1 MPLWEKV
8 LVDLQPFHW
17 LIVEAFLDP
26 VVILIGLFVGW
37 KADQAGKLII
47 AGLAAGL
54 AGTVLDAGCSV
65 VIDAACTKRWQRDLL
80 ADAAGDRGASIIW
93 VAFDLPVGELV
104 ARVTQRQARGDD
116 PSDASAEIVMRQV
129 ADFEPLAGEEV
140 RGNDT
145 LVRVTAADTDIRP
158 ESIAKRVVEMIG

>member
-37 KADQAGKLII
+37 KGDQAGKLII

-54 AGTVLDAGCSV
+54 AGTV
-65 VIDAACTKRWQRDLL
+65 
-80 ADAAGDRGASIIW
+80 
-93 VAFDLPVGELV
+93 VAF
-104 ARVTQRQARGDD
+104 
-116 PSDASAEIVMRQV
+116 IVRQV
-129 ADFEPLAGEEV
+129 GLNWFDGGYEFGGAHAFFRIFAGFV
-140 RGNDT
+140 W
-145 LVRVTAADTDIRP
+145 
-158 ESIAKRVVEMIG
+158 SIAGYLAARIRDRRAGKSPPV

>member
-47 AGLAAGL
+47 AGSAGSKAVMNLAARTRFSALLRVL
-54 AGTVLDAGCSV
+54 AGV
-65 VIDAACTKRWQRDLL
+65 
-80 ADAAGDRGASIIW
+80 
-93 VAFDLPVGELV
+93 
-104 ARVTQRQARGDD
+104 
-116 PSDASAEIVMRQV
+116 
-129 ADFEPLAGEEV
+129 
-140 RGNDT
+140 
-145 LVRVTAADTDIRP
+145 
-158 ESIAKRVVEMIG
+158 